1 MRVNN
6 YQESPIVQPIPMSS
20 TIEHVDK
27 IQIGLSKLVE
37 RLSPVLLPL
46 IPQVDHAE
54 NKLRPHTTLLEE
66 KLTACMEII
75 NNLHD
80 RLQI

>member
-6 YQESPIVQPIPMSS
+6 YQESPIGQPVPMSP
-20 TIEHVDK
+20 TIEHVEK

-46 IPQVDHAE
+46 IPQVEHAE

-66 KLTACMEII
+66 KLTSCMEII

>member
-1 MRVNN
+1 M
-6 YQESPIVQPIPMSS
+6 SP

-27 IQIGLSKLVE
+27 IQIGLSRLVE

-46 IPQVDHAE
+46 IPQVERAE